1 MATDPVGLYEHAR
14 MACERAGF
22 EANRLAE
29 AVCDAGKKLNQWKL
43 VEVSGIGL
51 TFPHNHTSVI
61 IDGNG
66 PWPTIEMLGKALHDW
81 HRAREAA
88 EAAYLAVPPGQ
99 RAGLEPPPR

>member
-1 MATDPVGLYEHAR
+1 MSKDPVGLYEDAHN
-14 MACERAGF
+14 ACLRAEL

-51 TFPHNHTSVI
+51 QFPRGHTNVVI
-61 IDGNG
+61 EGSG
-66 PWPTIEMLGKALHDW
+66 PWPTMEMLGKALHNW

-88 EAAYLAVPPGQ
+88 EAAYLAMPPGQ
-99 RAGLEPPPR
+99 RAGLEPPPL